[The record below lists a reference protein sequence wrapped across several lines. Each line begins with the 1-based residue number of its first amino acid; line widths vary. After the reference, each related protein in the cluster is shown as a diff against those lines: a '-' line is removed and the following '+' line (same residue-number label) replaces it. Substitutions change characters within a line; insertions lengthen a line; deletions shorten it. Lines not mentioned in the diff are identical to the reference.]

1 MKKAL
6 QIIKNILIWAVVVF
20 AVLMMVFTLITVSTV
35 GKNDRTIFGYRFYI
49 VLSDSMSATD
59 FEAGDMVVI
68 APVDP
73 ADLQVGDIVAYIGQD
88 GENFGKTITH
98 KIRERVTLK
107 NNEPAFITYGT
118 TTGTDDE
125 VPVTYPYI
133 LGKYTFRLPKI
144 GKFFRFLKT
153 TPGYII
159 FILTPFLILILY
171 LGIRSIRLFK
181 RYKQEQMNELQAEQ
195 KKVEEERAESERML
209 EELRRL
215 KEELA
220 KANALPENETAET
233 PTEPE
238 KHDEQ

>member
-6 QIIKNILIWAVVVF
+6 HIIKNILIWAVLAF

-49 VLSDSMSATD
+49 VLTDSMSATD
-59 FEAGDMVVI
+59 FDSGDLVVI
-68 APVDP
+68 GPVDP
-73 ADLQVGDIVAYIGQD
+73 DKLQPGDIIAYVGQD
-88 GENFGKTITH
+88 GENFGKTVTH
-98 KIRERVTLK
+98 KIRERITLE
-107 NNEPAFITYGT
+107 NQEQAFITYGT
-118 TTGTDDE
+118 TTGSDDE

-133 LGKYTFRLPKI
+133 LGQYKFRIPKL
-144 GKFFRFLKT
+144 GKFFQFLKT

-181 RYKQEQMNELQAEQ
+181 QYKQEQMSELEEEQ
-195 KKVEEERAESERML
+195 KKIQEERAESERML

-220 KANALPENETAET
+220 KANASQTAEPSET
-233 PTEPE
+233 PAEP
-238 KHDEQ
+238 KKNDEQ